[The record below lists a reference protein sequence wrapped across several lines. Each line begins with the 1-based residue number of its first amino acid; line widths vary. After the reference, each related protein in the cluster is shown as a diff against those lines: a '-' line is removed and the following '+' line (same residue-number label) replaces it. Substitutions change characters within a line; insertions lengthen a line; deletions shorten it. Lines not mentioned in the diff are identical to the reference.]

1 MGHCIRAVIGARESV
16 RRLAEDWLK
25 AKVVELPQGFGM
37 IFMTD
42 DLLEDV
48 GELLEVSDELLFSEL
63 ENFTEEVKEL
73 MEWYSFRTKLT
84 YVETDYFG
92 GVGTQA
98 GVLYEN
104 GRAAIGPRRG
114 SGTINILLEEL
125 GVWCYPDKDEFD
137 MLELGKYRHMPY

>member
-48 GELLEVSDELLFSEL
+48 GELLEVSDELPFSEL
-63 ENFTEEVKEL
+63 ENFTEEVKTLIER
-73 MEWYSFRTKLT
+73 YSLSVFT
-84 YVETDYFG
+84 
-92 GVGTQA
+92 
-98 GVLYEN
+98 
-104 GRAAIGPRRG
+104 
-114 SGTINILLEEL
+114 S
-125 GVWCYPDKDEFD
+125 
-137 MLELGKYRHMPY
+137 

>member
-48 GELLEVSDELLFSEL
+48 GELLEVSDELPFSEL
-63 ENFTEEVKEL
+63 ENFTEEVKTLIER
-73 MEWYSFRTKLT
+73 YSFRTKLA
-84 YVETDYFG
+84 YIETEYFG

-104 GRAAIGPRRG
+104 GRIAVEPSRG
-114 SGTINILLEEL
+114 EGVINILLREL
-125 GVWCYPDKDEFD
+125 GVWHYPDKDEFD
-137 MLELGKYRHMPY
+137 MLELGKYRHMPH

>member
-48 GELLEVSDELLFSEL
+48 GELLEVSDELPFSEL
-63 ENFTEEVKEL
+63 ENFTEEVKTLIER
-73 MEWYSFRTKLT
+73 YSFRTKLA
-84 YVETDYFG
+84 YIETEYFG

-104 GRAAIGPRRG
+104 GRIAVEPSRG
-114 SGTINILLEEL
+114 EGVINILLREL
-125 GVWCYPDKDEFD
+125 GVWRYPDKDEFD
-137 MLELGKYRHMPY
+137 MLELGKYRHMPH